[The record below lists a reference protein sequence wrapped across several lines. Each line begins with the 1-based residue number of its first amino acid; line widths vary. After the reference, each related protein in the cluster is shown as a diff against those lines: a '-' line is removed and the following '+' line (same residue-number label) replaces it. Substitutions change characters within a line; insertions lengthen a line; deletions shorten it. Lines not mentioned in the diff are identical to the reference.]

1 MLPILSVMYLGVEL
15 LGHMATQCLPYEE
28 LSICFLKRLYYSIFP
43 SVKHEVFNFSTSSLT
58 FAITWF
64 FFFTIA
70 VLFSRKWYF
79 IVVLLWISQLADAV
93 MHCFK
98 NIGHLYIFFGKNIK
112 RIQNSFF
119 ITVFF
124 LLLGTSHSSN
134 IWTTHNFSHS
144 AHCIF
149 TFLTVSIEI

>member
-1 MLPILSVMYLGVEL
+1 MFTIWRTINLFSKEAVLFYIPISKAWGLQFLYILTNICNYL
-15 LGHMATQCLPYEE
+15 
-28 LSICFLKRLYYSIFP
+28 I
-43 SVKHEVFNFSTSSLT
+43 
-58 FAITWF
+58 